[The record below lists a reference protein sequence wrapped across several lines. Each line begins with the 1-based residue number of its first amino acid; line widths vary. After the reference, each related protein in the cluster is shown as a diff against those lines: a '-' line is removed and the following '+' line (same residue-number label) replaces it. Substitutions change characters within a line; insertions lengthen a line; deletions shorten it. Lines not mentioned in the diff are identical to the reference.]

1 MHPRVTLPTALAAC
15 AAVTSSRWEHCKAC
29 QCCELPVHGAAP
41 HFRSQCPGRR
51 PAPRRTCS
59 CAALPMR
66 SATGAPRPAPAAP
79 PAPLPTPH
87 APARAL
93 RTHSATRV
101 RARKGSGKPIA
112 RAMAEAAGRAAAAA
126 LVLDA
131 ETCSGSCSRRGP
143 CTDALAQPGA
153 GAWRVLYAATIQ
165 AAGSACHPRYKLPG
179 EEGRKALSARAFR
192 GTQACWVIRLG

>member
-1 MHPRVTLPTALAAC
+1 MPCCGTARTAPGALSVSAGMHPRVTLPTALAAC

-29 QCCELPVHGAAP
+29 QCCELPVHGAASHSRP
-41 HFRSQCPGRR
+41 QCPGRR

-79 PAPLPTPH
+79 PAPLPMPH

-101 RARKGSGKPIA
+101 RACKGSGKPGPWLRRRDARRRQRSYWTRGHAADHAADAA
-112 RAMAEAAGRAAAAA
+112 RALTRLRNQELGRGACYKLRPYRRPAAHAILGTSFWVRKAGR
-126 LVLDA
+126 L
-131 ETCSGSCSRRGP
+131 
-143 CTDALAQPGA
+143 
-153 GAWRVLYAATIQ
+153 
-165 AAGSACHPRYKLPG
+165 
-179 EEGRKALSARAFR
+179 
-192 GTQACWVIRLG
+192 